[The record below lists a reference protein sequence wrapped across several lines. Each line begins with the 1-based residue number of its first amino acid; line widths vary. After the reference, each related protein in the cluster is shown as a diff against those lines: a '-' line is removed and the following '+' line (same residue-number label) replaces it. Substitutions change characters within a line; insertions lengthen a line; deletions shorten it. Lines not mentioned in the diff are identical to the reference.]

1 MSNKAIEMRYSFN
14 LNNNIYSLKFRFTIN
29 FDVSNGRKNFYLH
42 LLRRLLC
49 LLRSN
54 EKLVPDLRGNSNE
67 KIVFVTNG
75 NKKER
80 WNYLKF

>member
-1 MSNKAIEMRYSFN
+1 MFNKAIEMRYSFN

-29 FDVSNGRKNFYLH
+29 FDISNGRKNFYLH

-54 EKLVPDLRGNSNE
+54 EKLVPDLKGNPM
-67 KIVFVTNG
+67 
-75 NKKER
+75 KK
-80 WNYLKF
+80 LFL